1 MPGSPT
7 GPYLA
12 STSSFLSPSKSQSS
26 LAGDIPGRTF
36 LTIEFL
42 FEFLSLDRE
51 GEFRESPSLH
61 LLFSRYLQIK
71 IINIK
76 VNHILGQYV
85 LNYCSHGLDVILC
98 QPSLAKL
105 INSTTASF
113 CCNFLEVWFC
123 LLPLLLFFQ
132 NEIFLPL

>member
-1 MPGSPT
+1 MARSPT
-7 GPYLA
+7 GPCL
-12 STSSFLSPSKSQSS
+12 TSAPSLLFPSKSQSS
-26 LAGDIPGRTF
+26 LAGDILGRTF
-36 LTIEFL
+36 LTIELL
-42 FEFLSLDRE
+42 FEFLSLGRE

-61 LLFSRYLQIK
+61 LLFCRYLLIK

-76 VNHILGQYV
+76 VNHILRQYV
-85 LNYCSHGLDVILC
+85 LNYCSHGLDVIFC

-105 INSTTASF
+105 INSTSASL

-132 NEIFLPL
+132 NVIFLPL